1 MSTPS
6 IQTLITQAQQVL
18 NLKSSNEIRATLAAV
33 LANAN
38 VGTPLNPN
46 LTTQQLW
53 DEFYE
58 IVRQPSDDIMSII
71 TDQMMRMV
79 FSPPAPGGAGAD
91 KQVIF
96 NDGGVLAG
104 DAGLVYNKTTDTLT
118 AGSATITGAAT
129 VGTTLG
135 VTGQSTLTG
144 SVGIGNAPLA
154 ATRLYVRTAASTDR
168 GFASDNGLNADFV
181 VQYASGLTTIGAE
194 LNVPLAFKTNNIE
207 RMRLTGGN
215 LSLAN
220 GNVVM
225 TTSGTGIDF
234 SAVTGGTGTATG
246 NVLNDYEEGTWTPAY
261 SPTTGAFTT
270 LPTVGSGKYRKIGDT
285 VFVWGNL
292 RTAGTVVL
300 GTASGDIQI
309 TGLPFTCSAAS
320 GYGTSSIFQ
329 QFNLAVSSAR
339 LGIAIT
345 ASTTI
350 ATITKNL
357 SNAGASYVQANEL
370 STATG
375 NFENLIGFFAM
386 YTV

>member
-1 MSTPS
+1 MPDSK
-6 IQTLITQAQQVL
+6 ITAL
-18 NLKSSNEIRATLAAV
+18 T
-33 LANAN
+33 
-38 VGTPLNPN
+38 N
-46 LTTQQLW
+46 LTAA
-53 DEFYE
+53 DAINDMFP
-58 IVRQPSDDIMSII
+58 IVDVSDNFITASGTTKRISINNLLSS
-71 TDQMMRMV
+71 
-79 FSPPAPGGAGAD
+79 SPTASGALT
-91 KQVIF
+91 VT
-96 NDGGVLAG
+96 
-104 DAGLVYNKTTDTLT
+104 GLVT
-118 AGSATITGAAT
+118 AGSATITGALTVDTTTLVVDAT
-129 VGTTLG
+129 NDRVGVNTATFDTNWGPKLQTSSTSTDGSGGIVIESYKPNLILKDASSGAQRRHIYADGGVQYFGYGDASIAEHLSIGTTG
-135 VTGQSTLTG
+135 NV
-144 SVGIGNAPLA
+144 SVAL
-154 ATRLYVRTAASTDR
+154 
-168 GFASDNGLNADFV
+168 
-181 VQYASGLTTIGAE
+181 
-194 LNVPLAFKTNNIE
+194 
-207 RMRLTGGN
+207 
-215 LSLAN
+215 

-225 TTSGTGIDF
+225 ATSGKGIDF

-270 LPTVGSGKYRKIGDT
+270 LPTVSSGQYRKIGNT

-300 GTASGDIQI
+300 GAASGDIQI
-309 TGLPFTCSAAS
+309 TGLPFTCSTAS
-320 GYGTSSIFQ
+320 GYGTSSVFQ
-329 QFNLAVSSAR
+329 QFNLASSSAR